1 MPAYAQTRRTVR
13 PRERLVA
20 FAAVALVQLVLGLA
34 LLIGLRVPFSRP
46 GEAVERLV
54 EIALPKAP
62 PPPAPAQ
69 PKPRKAESAPKAAPA
84 VLGGSPGP
92 GPAHAPPSVTPMIAL
107 PSPVAPSG
115 GGSGTGPAA
124 GAGHGGGAGGQGSGD
139 SGGSELEQMAGE
151 ITPRDYPRRLREA
164 RIGGVV
170 GVLFRV
176 EPTGLVS
183 WCRVTQSSGA
193 LELDALTCRLIVQRF
208 RYRPSTDRFGR
219 PVADEVEGEHEWI
232 AR

>member
-13 PRERLVA
+13 PLERLVA

-34 LLIGLRVPFSRP
+34 LLTGLRVPFSQP
-46 GEAVERLV
+46 AEAVDRLV

-62 PPPAPAQ
+62 PPPAVQ
-69 PKPRKAESAPKAAPA
+69 PKPGKAESAPKAASAP
-84 VLGGSPGP
+84 LGGSPGP
-92 GPAHAPPSVTPMIAL
+92 RPARAPPSVTPVIAL
-107 PSPVAPSG
+107 PSPVARSG
-115 GGSGTGPAA
+115 GGSGSGTAV
-124 GAGHGGGAGGQGSGD
+124 GAGQGGGSGGQGYGE
-139 SGGSELEQMAGE
+139 GGGGTELEQIAGE

-164 RIGGVV
+164 RIGGIV

-183 WCRVTQSSGA
+183 WCRVTQSSGVP
-193 LELDALTCRLIVQRF
+193 ELDALTCRLIVQRF
-208 RYRPSTDRFGR
+208 RYHPSTDRFGR